1 MSPTTT
7 RTRTAVNS
15 AHVNSVAVSPEDIV
29 RRLADVLGKNLLALI
44 VNRDLRTVTRW
55 VQNDQ
60 LRLSA
65 ADETRVRNTFQVFSL
80 LMSVEGEHTVR
91 AWFMG
96 MNPQLEDEAPAEA
109 LAAGRI
115 RETLAAARAFVNGG

>member
-15 AHVNSVAVSPEDIV
+15 AHVSSVAVSPEDIV
-29 RRLADVLGKNLLALI
+29 RRLAEVLGKNLLALI
-44 VNRDLRTVTRW
+44 VDRDLRTVTRW

-60 LRLSA
+60 LKLSA

>member
-1 MSPTTT
+1 MAPTTT
-7 RTRTAVNS
+7 RTRTATNS
-15 AHVNSVAVSPEDIV
+15 AHVNSVAVSPEDII

-44 VNRDLRTVTRW
+44 VNHDVLTITRW
-55 VQNDQ
+55 VQRED
-60 LRLSA
+60 LKLSA
-65 ADETRVRNTFQVFSL
+65 ADETRVRNTFHVFSL

-115 RETLAAARAFVNGG
+115 RETMAAARAFVNGG